1 MFLRKRATLIL
12 LDRTFQVAT
21 QKLMMNLI
29 WKSATAAIDVSTPAH
44 KQIISDLEKPLKLD
58 NYDALPAQEYYKPE
72 YSNASKSLQV

>member
-12 LDRTFQVAT
+12 LERTFQLAT

-29 WKSATAAIDVSTPAH
+29 WNSAAAAIDVSTPAH
-44 KQIISDLEKPLKLD
+44 KQIISDLEKLFNLD
-58 NYDALPAQEYYKPE
+58 NYDTLPAQEYYKLE